1 MTSRNG
7 ADVPAAIRYWREAG
21 YSVRQL
27 ADNLDVHRSTVYR
40 WANGTRFPNEANFI
54 ALKEEVGMRYAAENA
69 RHNLTVV
76 GAQLASAY
84 EALETDAERSRADAM
99 ATDLRARWE
108 QRDRELEQA
117 EEDAYQAR
125 QKRRIAR
132 KRPTQVSAF
141 ASVDPFLLAGAKPE
155 PALPF

>member
-21 YSVRQL
+21 YSIRQL
-27 ADNLDVHRSTVYR
+27 ADNLDVHPSTAYR
-40 WANGTRFPNEANFI
+40 WANGSRFPNGANFI
-54 ALKEEVGMRYAAENA
+54 ALREEIGMRYAAENA

-84 EALETDAERSRADAM
+84 EALETNAERSRADAL
-99 ATDLRARWE
+99 AAELGARFAE
-108 QRDRELEQA
+108 RDREQEQA

-125 QKRRIAR
+125 QARRIAR
-132 KRPTQVSAF
+132 QRTSITAQA
-141 ASVDPFLLAGAKPE
+141 DPFAVVATGRPREVAM
-155 PALPF
+155 FS